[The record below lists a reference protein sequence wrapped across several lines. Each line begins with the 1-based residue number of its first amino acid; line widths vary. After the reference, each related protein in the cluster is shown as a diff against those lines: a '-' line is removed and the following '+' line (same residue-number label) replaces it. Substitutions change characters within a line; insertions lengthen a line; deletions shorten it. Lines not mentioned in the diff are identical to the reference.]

1 MVKISF
7 DKEQI
12 KYLNKLMNDRKQEF
26 LDEVNNDSFEADE
39 KAFKKLGE
47 KLFNLDN
54 LNKSNAKVGKKTS
67 KKTKK
72 KTGYMKWLWSN
83 EGMKVLKKENSGLTQ
98 TELFKLAGKKWSKM
112 SDSDKKKYD

>member
-7 DKEQI
+7 NKEQI

-39 KAFKKLGE
+39 KSFKKLGD

-54 LNKSNAKVGKKTS
+54 LSKSNAKVGKKSS
-67 KKTKK
+67 KKPRK
-72 KTGYMKWLWSN
+72 KTGYMKWLWDVAMPS
-83 EGMKVLKKENSGLTQ
+83 LKKEKKDLSQ
-98 TELFKLAGKKWSKM
+98 TEYFKLAGKKWSQM
-112 SDSDKKKYD
+112 TDNDKKKYD

>member
-26 LDEVNNDSFEADE
+26 LDEVNNDLFEADE
-39 KAFKKLGE
+39 KSFKKLGA

-54 LNKSNAKVGKKTS
+54 LSKSNAKVGKKSS
-67 KKTKK
+67 KKPRK
-72 KTGYMKWLWSN
+72 KTGYMKWLWDVA
-83 EGMKVLKKENSGLTQ
+83 MPTLKKENKGLSQ
-98 TELFKLAGKKWSKM
+98 TEYFKLAGKKWSKM